1 MAAEGFLS
9 HLEALRKA
17 VLEILAIFIVLLI
30 PAWYFAPDFLHYLQ
44 NIAGKVTESNG
55 GRFDLRYFT
64 LMEPFIVE
72 LKSGMLLA
80 FAAGLPLYFWR
91 FWVFM
96 APALYKRERK
106 FLLAGAIA
114 AWGLFVAGA
123 ALGLFGVMPLLV
135 KFSISF
141 AREGLTPLIGLNNFV
156 GLLMMVVL
164 AFGAMFELPIVL
176 LALLKAGII
185 ELATLKK
192 QRPLVLVIILVLA
205 AFLTPPDVIS
215 QLMLGIPTYLL
226 FEATLIIGRFL
237 TLPQKDN
244 NTDNNE
250 SSSLNSEDFTPAAE
264 EEGGEYAMENEDSYS
279 NNNCYHRRKKRRTAP
294 VVRKKARK

>member
-1 MAAEGFLS
+1 MTAEGFLS
-9 HLEALRKA
+9 HLEALCKA
-17 VLEILAIFIVLLI
+17 VLEILAVFTILLI
-30 PAWYFAPDFLHYLQ
+30 PAWYFAPDFLHFLQ
-44 NIAGKVTESNG
+44 NIAGEAAKSNG
-55 GRFDLRYFT
+55 ENFELRYFT

-80 FAAGLPLYFWR
+80 FAAGLPIYFWR
-91 FWVFM
+91 FWHFI
-96 APALYKRERK
+96 APALYCHERR

-114 AWGLFVAGA
+114 AWGLFIAGA

-156 GLLMMVVL
+156 GLLMTVVL

-185 ELATLKK
+185 ELDTLKK
-192 QRPLVLVIILVLA
+192 QRPLVLVIILILA
-205 AFLTPPDVIS
+205 AVLTPPDVIS

-226 FEATLIIGRFL
+226 FEATLIFGRFL
-237 TLPQKDN
+237 TLPKKNDVIN
-244 NTDNNE
+244 NDENVENE
-250 SSSLNSEDFTPAAE
+250 SDCETESETAPEVDAPCII
-264 EEGGEYAMENEDSYS
+264 
-279 NNNCYHRRKKRRTAP
+279 NNCYHRRKKQRKSP
-294 VVRKKARK
+294 VVRKKGTKIR